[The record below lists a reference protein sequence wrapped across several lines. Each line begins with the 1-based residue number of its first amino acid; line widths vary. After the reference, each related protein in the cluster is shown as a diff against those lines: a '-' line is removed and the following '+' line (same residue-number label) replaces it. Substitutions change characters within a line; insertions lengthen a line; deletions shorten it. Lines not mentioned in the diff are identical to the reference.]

1 MKITFARYE
10 HSRIGFPGVVLKWE
24 YDGVANVNP
33 YLTVKG
39 IIKPWHWR
47 YRAEKVYQMKEEI
60 SKFEKY
66 VSDMW
71 NNDISV
77 QG

>member
-10 HSRIGFPGVVLKWE
+10 HSRIGFPGVVLKWD
-24 YDGVANVNP
+24 YDGVANINP

-39 IIKPWHWR
+39 IIKPWSWQ
-47 YRAEKVYQMKEEI
+47 YGVEKVYQMEAEI
-60 SKFEKY
+60 NRFEKY
-66 VSDMW
+66 VSTMW
-71 NNDISV
+71 GDDISV